1 MDESQFDRL
10 TRLLGSGSTR
20 RAILV
25 AAAALPMISLAES
38 EAARRRSKRQRRRK
52 RRKGSGAEACPVP
65 WLEIPQGCALS
76 CANNISVCDSLGCG
90 CYSSLY
96 GQFCLR
102 REGNPTHCTAT
113 EDCAQGQVC
122 QAGECMDL
130 CQPGGSGS

>member
-1 MDESQFDRL
+1 MDERKFDRL
-10 TRLLGSGSTR
+10 IQLLGSGSTR
-20 RAILV
+20 RVILG

-38 EAARRRSKRQRRRK
+38 EAASRRRKRKRRRK
-52 RRKGSGAEACPVP
+52 RRKRAGAGACPVP

-102 REGNPTHCTAT
+102 RVGNPTLCTAT

-122 QAGECMDL
+122 QAGECMVL
-130 CQPGGSGS
+130 CQPNGSGS